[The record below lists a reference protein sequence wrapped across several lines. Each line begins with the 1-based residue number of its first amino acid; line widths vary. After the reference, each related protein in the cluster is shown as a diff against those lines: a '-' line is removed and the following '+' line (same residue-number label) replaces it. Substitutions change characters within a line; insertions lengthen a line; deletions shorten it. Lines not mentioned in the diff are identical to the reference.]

1 MVHLLLLTIVSSVS
15 DFTTT
20 VSDFVSHSGASS
32 VVRVSLFAVLLQ
44 CQSLFTVLRL
54 PINLVVTEWSAAT
67 SPC

>member
-20 VSDFVSHSGASS
+20 ESDFVSHSGASS
-32 VVRVSLFAVLLQ
+32 VVRVSLFVLLQ